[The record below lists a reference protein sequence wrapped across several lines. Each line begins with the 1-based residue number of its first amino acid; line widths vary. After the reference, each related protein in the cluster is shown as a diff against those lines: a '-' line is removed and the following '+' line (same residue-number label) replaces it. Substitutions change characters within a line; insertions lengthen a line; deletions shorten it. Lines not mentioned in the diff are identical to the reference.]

1 MVLIYAQ
8 LDAQGRAVAV
18 TQAAG
23 PLNVPGVVPL
33 ESFDE
38 TVLGKTWDAE
48 AGAWLAAP
56 VVPVRRLITG
66 LAFRRR
72 FTPDERVA
80 VEWAAVDRATD
91 TEAQRMQAAAL
102 RSQIKDQEAALYIDL
117 DDVEIQSG
125 VMALEAAGIV
135 GAGRAAVILGAE
147 IQDHE
152 RPL

>member
-1 MVLIYAQ
+1 MVRFYAQ
-8 LDAQGRAVAV
+8 INAQAVAFAV
-18 TQAAG
+18 VQSAG
-23 PLNVPGVVPL
+23 ELLGDGFVELPG
-33 ESFDE
+33 FDE
-38 TVLGKTWDAE
+38 SVLGRVYDAE
-48 AGAWLAAP
+48 AGQWGP
-56 VVPVRRLITG
+56 VPAVPVRRLITG

-72 FTPDERVA
+72 FNQDERVA

-117 DDVEIQSG
+117 DDAEIQSG
-125 VMALEAAGIV
+125 VVALEAAGIV

>member
-1 MVLIYAQ
+1 MKIYAQ
-8 LDAQGRAVAV
+8 VDGEGKAFSIVQ
-18 TQAAG
+18 T
-23 PLNVPGVVPL
+23 
-33 ESFDE
+33 ESLIDDPSMIEIGEFDE
-38 TVLGKTWDAE
+38 SVLGRIYNAE
-48 AGAWLAAP
+48 AGQWGP
-56 VVPVRRLITG
+56 VPAVPVRRLITG